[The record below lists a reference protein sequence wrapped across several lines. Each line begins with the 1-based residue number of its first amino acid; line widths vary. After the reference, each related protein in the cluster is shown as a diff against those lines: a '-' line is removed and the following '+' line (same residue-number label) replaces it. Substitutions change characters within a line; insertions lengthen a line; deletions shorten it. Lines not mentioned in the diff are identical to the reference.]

1 TRRSSDLV
9 LVYLA
14 LASSAAPGLA
24 AFLKLSLPHLLVCVP
39 AYADVSAAVCLAV
52 LLVSGSP
59 TDDSACANYHRLQP
73 LLLSSAQPRVRV
85 PLLVQQTFL
94 NPFGLFL
101 ALLQTL
107 SGGLLHACETV
118 EQNLRNPL
126 PRACLPC
133 R

>member
-1 TRRSSDLV
+1 M
-9 LVYLA
+9 
-14 LASSAAPGLA
+14 
-24 AFLKLSLPHLLVCVP
+24 
-39 AYADVSAAVCLAV
+39 DVSAAVCLAV

-107 SGGLLHACETV
+107 SDGLLHACERSEEHTSELQSRGHLV
-118 EQNLRNPL
+118 
-126 PRACLPC
+126 C
-133 R
+133 RLLTE